1 MTIKTGQT
9 RGTAIVEWKA
19 SPITDI
25 LADSVIAL
33 LMHTQS
39 SAASIR
45 LTSKPCYHGR
55 SPDTDETEDG
65 PEKKRSKSILRMFH
79 DTLLKQFEDI
89 EATFEAKKATFEI
102 KTDAG
107 LESGALTIG
116 EKLVCNVIVELP
128 QENSMNAKISVDC
141 SDLKLAGNVQECLK
155 RISEACLPL

>member
-1 MTIKTGQT
+1 M
-9 RGTAIVEWKA
+9 EWKA
-19 SPITDI
+19 SPVTDI

-55 SPDTDETEDG
+55 SPDSDEKEDG
-65 PEKKRSKSILRMFH
+65 PDKKRSKSILRMFH
-79 DTLLKQFEDI
+79 DTLLKQFENI
-89 EATFEAKKATFEI
+89 EATYEARKAAFEI
-102 KTDAG
+102 NTDAG
-107 LESGALTIG
+107 LESGALTTG

-128 QENSMNAKISVDC
+128 EEDSMKAKISVDC